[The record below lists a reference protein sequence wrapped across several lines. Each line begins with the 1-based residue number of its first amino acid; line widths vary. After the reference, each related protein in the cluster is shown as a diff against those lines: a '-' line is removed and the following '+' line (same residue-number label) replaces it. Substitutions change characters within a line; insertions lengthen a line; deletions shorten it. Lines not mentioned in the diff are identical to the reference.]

1 MSAYQPALDFEAAAA
16 AGERGEALILD
27 LEGFEGPLHVL
38 LELARTQK
46 VDLLKL
52 SVLKLA
58 EQYLAF
64 VHEARRRRFALA
76 ADYLVM
82 AAWLAFLKSRLLLPT
97 PTKSAGDEPP
107 AEEMAQAL
115 ALRLARLD
123 AVRRAG
129 EALMERAQLGR
140 EVFGRGDPDAV
151 VVVPSDRFDTSL
163 YELVQAY
170 AQQRR
175 REAVRT
181 YTPQIPA
188 AYASDEARERLRSLL
203 PRLASWTSL
212 NGLAPDAERAGEG
225 APSRASYLAGTLS
238 GGLELVKEG
247 ALEAKQE
254 RAFADVWLRART
266 REAA

>member
-1 MSAYQPALDFEAAAA
+1 MSTAFQPALDFEAAAA

-38 LELARTQK
+38 LELARAQK

-52 SVLKLA
+52 SVLTLA

-64 VHEARRRRFALA
+64 VNDARRRRFALA

-97 PTKSAGDEPP
+97 PAKADAEEPP

-123 AVRRAG
+123 AIRRAAD
-129 EALMERAQLGR
+129 ALNERAQLGR

-151 VVVPSDRFDTSL
+151 RVVPSDRYDASL
-163 YELVQAY
+163 FELVQAY
-170 AQQRR
+170 AQQRS
-175 REAVRT
+175 REAVRS

-188 AYASDEARERLRSLL
+188 AYASDEARERLRELL
-203 PRLASWTSL
+203 PRLGAWTSL
-212 NGLAPDAERAGEG
+212 IRLAPDAAGEG

-254 RAFADVWLRART
+254 EAFADLWLRARK
-266 REAA
+266 AA